1 MRTVVNDYHKANLTV
16 LNLGEST
23 GSFNSGA
30 HEMEMN
36 DLVRSASIILT
47 HTNEAVTDGGKLR
60 PNSRAAAPIRQLR
73 VPAYRAI
80 SGRTMEFDGRGTAG
94 C

>member
-1 MRTVVNDYHKANLTV
+1 MKTVVNDYHKANLTV

-30 HEMEMN
+30 HEMN
-36 DLVRSASIILT
+36 DLVRPAPIVLT
-47 HTNEAVTDGGKLR
+47 HASEAVTDGGMLR
-60 PNSRAAAPIRQLR
+60 TNSPTAALIRQR
-73 VPAYRAI
+73 APAYPAI
-80 SGRTMEFDGRGTAG
+80 SGRTMEFDGRGKCTAG